1 MCQKG
6 LANLFLTFTQPIFGN
21 HDCRR
26 HVGIP
31 EAKKAW
37 HVAQQPQTVVWL
49 PSMPTEH
56 FYTVD
61 VCVWLCWCLCCQ
73 CKSGPTL
80 PPTRFIHVRKHCSNN
95 NTTFQPWTR
104 CAIRAQQN
112 RSRFMLRTEKKNWLK
127 LENVSMTAV
136 LSSRPADWVPLQKQL
151 CSTACSFTSTHTVWI
166 IKTFQLIINKNIQKI
181 NWSHINPFLHKGPSS
196 LL

>member
-61 VCVWLCWCLCCQ
+61 ACAASAKVDQLCPLYVLYMCENTCDGEAEQ
-73 CKSGPTL
+73 QHNIPTL
-80 PPTRFIHVRKHCSNN
+80 NKVCNKGSTEQIQVNVEDRK
-95 NTTFQPWTR
+95 
-104 CAIRAQQN
+104 
-112 RSRFMLRTEKKNWLK
+112 EKLV
-127 LENVSMTAV
+127 ET
-136 LSSRPADWVPLQKQL
+136 
-151 CSTACSFTSTHTVWI
+151 
-166 IKTFQLIINKNIQKI
+166 
-181 NWSHINPFLHKGPSS
+181 
-196 LL
+196 